1 MYKKRFAEGCAI
13 RMAAAVFAS
22 RRDAS
27 LGRTS
32 SHTRIC
38 IPAGCIRAGC
48 KTFFGNRFYRA
59 MQSYGLLDCS
69 DFHVTII
76 FWLTL

>member
-1 MYKKRFAEGCAI
+1 IKSKHIYNMYKKRFAEGCAI

-32 SHTRIC
+32 SHTRIFVC
-38 IPAGCIRAGC
+38 LKIYMYVCS
-48 KTFFGNRFYRA
+48 RFK
-59 MQSYGLLDCS
+59 
-69 DFHVTII
+69 
-76 FWLTL
+76 

>member
-1 MYKKRFAEGCAI
+1 
-13 RMAAAVFAS
+13 MAAAVFAS

-38 IPAGCIRAGC
+38 IPQGCIPAGC
-48 KTFFGNRFYRA
+48 KIFLDYLFYRA
-59 MQSYGLLDCS
+59 MQSCGLPDCS
-69 DFHVTII
+69 ALHVTII
-76 FWLTL
+76 FCPTLWTDTN

>member
-1 MYKKRFAEGCAI
+1 MCLAEGCAI

-38 IPAGCIRAGC
+38 IPAGCKI
-48 KTFFGNRFYRA
+48 FFGNRFYRA
-59 MQSYGLLDCS
+59 MQSCGLLDCS
-69 DFHVTII
+69 AFHFKII
-76 FWLTL
+76 FRPTLWTDTK

>member
-1 MYKKRFAEGCAI
+1 MYKKRFAKGCAI
-13 RMAAAVFAS
+13 RMAAAVFVS

-38 IPAGCIRAGC
+38 IPQGCIPAGC
-48 KTFFGNRFYRA
+48 KIFFGNHFYRA

-69 DFHVTII
+69 ALHVTII
-76 FWLTL
+76 F